1 MKILF
6 IIQGEGRGHLTQA
19 LSLRQKLMAEGHEI
33 VGVLVGKSPARRLPD
48 FFLNKIQSPV
58 YPFESPNF
66 LPTAKN
72 KQVSLMRSVL
82 YNVLR
87 LHKYM
92 GSIRYIDRMI
102 RQTDAD
108 VVVNFYELL
117 TGLTYLI
124 LRPKATMVCIAHQ
137 YLFLHP
143 DFVFPKQST
152 LSLASLRFFTR
163 LTAIGSVKKLA
174 LSFRKMR
181 EAPLGGIVVVPP
193 LLRQEVL
200 DAVPSNGSYLHGYLL
215 NSGFSEEIRSWHSR
229 HPSVPMHFFWDKK
242 KVDTTIHLT
251 PNLTMHKLSD
261 TLFLEYMAGC
271 KAYAT
276 TGGFE
281 SVCEAMY
288 MQKPVLMVP
297 THIEQECNVM
307 DALRSG
313 AGVTDEEFDLDI
325 LPEMNYEDVWPE
337 AAAAQE
343 NFDQQATKKTG
354 KMVRNGEKAAG
365 LFGTNIRD
373 ILTYIDKAKEKVD
386 EIDVTEIIGTL
397 ENAGTGEDG
406 KPTPP
411 PEIELPPDDKIEV
424 DKPETPPN
432 PDGGGGM
439 GGNVDGWGPE
449 DNVELPVN

>member
-137 YLFLHP
+137 YLLASGLRFPEAEHIVVGVATIFYEINGDRLRQKISL
-143 DFVFPKQST
+143 VFPEDARGAVGRNSRGSSFIKAR
-152 LSLASLRFFTR
+152 SLGCGSL
-163 LTAIGSVKKLA
+163 
-174 LSFRKMR
+174 
-181 EAPLGGIVVVPP
+181 E
-193 LLRQEVL
+193 RQ
-200 DAVPSNGSYLHGYLL
+200 
-215 NSGFSEEIRSWHSR
+215 
-229 HPSVPMHFFWDKK
+229 
-242 KVDTTIHLT
+242 
-251 PNLTMHKLSD
+251 
-261 TLFLEYMAGC
+261 LFA
-271 KAYAT
+271 
-276 TGGFE
+276 
-281 SVCEAMY
+281 
-288 MQKPVLMVP
+288 
-297 THIEQECNVM
+297 
-307 DALRSG
+307 
-313 AGVTDEEFDLDI
+313 
-325 LPEMNYEDVWPE
+325 W
-337 AAAAQE
+337 
-343 NFDQQATKKTG
+343 
-354 KMVRNGEKAAG
+354 
-365 LFGTNIRD
+365 LF
-373 ILTYIDKAKEKVD
+373 
-386 EIDVTEIIGTL
+386 
-397 ENAGTGEDG
+397 
-406 KPTPP
+406 
-411 PEIELPPDDKIEV
+411 
-424 DKPETPPN
+424 
-432 PDGGGGM
+432 
-439 GGNVDGWGPE
+439 
-449 DNVELPVN
+449 VE

>member
-6 IIQGEGRGHLTQA
+6 IIQGEGRGHLTQRYPY
-19 LSLRQKLMAEGHEI
+19 SQKLMAEGHEI

-58 YPFESPNF
+58 YLFESPNF

-163 LTAIGSVKKLA
+163 LNGD
-174 LSFRKMR
+174 R
-181 EAPLGGIVVVPP
+181 
-193 LLRQEVL
+193 LRQ
-200 DAVPSNGSYLHGYLL
+200 
-215 NSGFSEEIRSWHSR
+215 
-229 HPSVPMHFFWDKK
+229 
-242 KVDTTIHLT
+242 
-251 PNLTMHKLSD
+251 
-261 TLFLEYMAGC
+261 
-271 KAYAT
+271 
-276 TGGFE
+276 
-281 SVCEAMY
+281 
-288 MQKPVLMVP
+288 
-297 THIEQECNVM
+297 
-307 DALRSG
+307 
-313 AGVTDEEFDLDI
+313 
-325 LPEMNYEDVWPE
+325 
-337 AAAAQE
+337 
-343 NFDQQATKKTG
+343 
-354 KMVRNGEKAAG
+354 
-365 LFGTNIRD
+365 
-373 ILTYIDKAKEKVD
+373 
-386 EIDVTEIIGTL
+386 
-397 ENAGTGEDG
+397 
-406 KPTPP
+406 
-411 PEIELPPDDKIEV
+411 KISLV
-424 DKPETPPN
+424 F
-432 PDGGGGM
+432 
-439 GGNVDGWGPE
+439 PE
-449 DNVELPVN
+449 DARGAVGRNSRGSSFIKARSLGCGSLERQLFAWLFVE